1 MRADRLLSI
10 LMLLQSRNGMTAPQL
25 AKELEVSVRTIY
37 ANTVGWHASDSP
49 EESLN
54 KYADLI
60 EWSADRG
67 ILSGD
72 AKEGLLRRSEE
83 KPVEAQAV
91 LERAREVREDIYRI
105 LSDTAHGR
113 PIKTADLKGFNK
125 ALASMLSH
133 SRLAPYEGGL
143 RWDWDMHADKL
154 DSVIWPVVRS
164 AVDLVTSEAMKR
176 VGQCADEDGCGRL
189 FWDSSRNRSRRWCDM
204 SDCGNRAKVRR
215 FYAKS
220 K

>member
-1 MRADRLLSI
+1 MD
-10 LMLLQSRNGMTAPQL
+10 T
-25 AKELEVSVRTIY
+25 EYRTRTGWLCLDF
-37 ANTVGWHASDSP
+37 ANTVGWHASESP

-67 ILSGD
+67 IVSGD
-72 AKEGLLRRSEE
+72 AKDALLRKSEE
-83 KPVEAQAV
+83 KPTEAQAV
-91 LERAREVREDIYRI
+91 LEKAREIREDIYHI
-105 LSDTAHGR
+105 FSDTVHGH
-113 PIKTADLKGFNK
+113 PIKTTDLKGFNK
-125 ALASMLSH
+125 ALVSTLSH

-143 RWDWDMHADKL
+143 RWDSDSHPDRL

-164 AVDLVTSEAMKR
+164 AVDLMTSEAIKR
-176 VGQCADEDGCGRL
+176 VGQCADARCGWL

>member
-1 MRADRLLSI
+1 MD
-10 LMLLQSRNGMTAPQL
+10 M
-25 AKELEVSVRTIY
+25 EYRTETGWLCLDF
-37 ANTVGWHASDSP
+37 ANTVDWHASSSP

-67 ILSGD
+67 IISGD
-72 AKEGLLRRSEE
+72 AKDALLRKSEE
-83 KPVEAQAV
+83 KPIEAQAV
-91 LERAREVREDIYRI
+91 LEKAREVRENIYQI
-105 LSDTAHGR
+105 LSDAAHGH
-113 PIKTADLKGFNK
+113 PIKITDLKGFNK

-133 SRLAPYEGGL
+133 SRLAPYERGL
-143 RWDWDMHADKL
+143 KWDWDSHSDKL

-164 AVDLVTSEAMKR
+164 AVDLMTSEAIKR
-176 VGQCADEDGCGRL
+176 VGQCCDEKGCGWL
-189 FWDSSRNRSRRWCDM
+189 FWDSSRNRSRRWCCM

>member
-1 MRADRLLSI
+1 MD
-10 LMLLQSRNGMTAPQL
+10 T
-25 AKELEVSVRTIY
+25 EYRTKTGWLCLDF
-37 ANTVGWHASDSP
+37 ANTVGWHASNSP

-67 ILSGD
+67 IVSGD
-72 AKEGLLRRSEE
+72 AKDVLLRKSEE
-83 KPVEAQAV
+83 KPIEAQAV
-91 LERAREVREDIYRI
+91 LEKAREIRENIYQI
-105 LSDTAHGR
+105 LSDTAHGH
-113 PIKTADLKGFNK
+113 PIKITDLEGFNK

-133 SRLAPYEGGL
+133 SRLAPYERGFK
-143 RWDWDMHADKL
+143 WDWDSHSDKL
-154 DSVIWPVVRS
+154 DCIIWPVVKS
-164 AVDLVTSEAMKR
+164 AVDLMTSESIKR
-176 VGQCADEDGCGRL
+176 VGQCCDEKGCGWL

-204 SDCGNRAKVRR
+204 SDCGNRAKARR

>member
-1 MRADRLLSI
+1 MD
-10 LMLLQSRNGMTAPQL
+10 T
-25 AKELEVSVRTIY
+25 EYRTKTGWLCLDF

-67 ILSGD
+67 IISGD
-72 AKEGLLRRSEE
+72 TKDALLRRSEE
-83 KPVEAQAV
+83 KPVEAQVV
-91 LERAREVREDIYRI
+91 LEKAREVREDIYRI
-105 LSDTAHGR
+105 LSDTAHGN
-113 PIKTADLKGFNK
+113 PIKITDLKGFNK

-133 SRLAPYEGGL
+133 SRLAPYEKGL
-143 RWDWDMHADKL
+143 RWDWDSPPDKL
-154 DSVIWPVVRS
+154 DSVIWPVVKS
-164 AVDLVTSEAMKR
+164 AVDLMTSEAIKR
-176 VGQCADEDGCGRL
+176 VGQCADEKGCGWL

-204 SDCGNRAKVRR
+204 RDCGNRAKARR

>member
-1 MRADRLLSI
+1 MDF
-10 LMLLQSRNGMTAPQL
+10 
-25 AKELEVSVRTIY
+25 
-37 ANTVGWHASDSP
+37 ANTLDWHASHNP
-49 EESLN
+49 VESLN
-54 KYADLI
+54 NYDDLI
-60 EWSADRG
+60 ECSAERG
-67 ILSGD
+67 IVPGD
-72 AKEGLLRRSEE
+72 AKDVLLRKAEE
-83 KPVEAQAV
+83 RPIEAQAA
-91 LERAREVREDIYRI
+91 LEKAREIREKIYQI

-113 PIKTADLKGFNK
+113 PIKTTDLKGFNK

-143 RWDWDMHADKL
+143 RWDWDSHPDKL

-164 AVDLVTSEAMKR
+164 AVDVMTSEAIKR
-176 VGQCADEDGCGRL
+176 VGQCADEKCGWL

-215 FYAKS
+215 FYAKA

>member
-1 MRADRLLSI
+1 MD
-10 LMLLQSRNGMTAPQL
+10 T
-25 AKELEVSVRTIY
+25 EYRTKTGWLCLDF
-37 ANTVGWHASDSP
+37 ANTVGWHASDNP

-67 ILSGD
+67 IISGG
-72 AKEGLLRRSEE
+72 AKDVLLRKSEE
-83 KPVEAQAV
+83 KPIEAQAV
-91 LERAREVREDIYRI
+91 LEKAREIRENIYQI
-105 LSDTAHGR
+105 LSDTAHGH
-113 PIKTADLKGFNK
+113 PIKITDLKTFNK

-133 SRLAPYEGGL
+133 SRLAPNERGL
-143 RWDWDMHADKL
+143 RWDWDSRWDKL
-154 DSVIWPVVRS
+154 DSVIWPVVKS
-164 AVDLVTSEAMKR
+164 AVDLLTSEAIKR
-176 VGQCADEDGCGRL
+176 VGQCADEKGCGWL